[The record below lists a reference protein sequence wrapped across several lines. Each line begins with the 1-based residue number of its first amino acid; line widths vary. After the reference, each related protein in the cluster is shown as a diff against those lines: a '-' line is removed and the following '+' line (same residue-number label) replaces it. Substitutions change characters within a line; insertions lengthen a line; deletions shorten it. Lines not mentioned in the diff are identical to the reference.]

1 MTQRRSQVLLD
12 ELIWLGKKR
21 PKIQIFR
28 FSQLNLFLLLINID
42 EYILSNSGFLPG
54 DSEWIKKKDIYRSF
68 LSWAQTGP
76 PLDHSFITFLYA
88 VTYPLLRDLEKRHFA
103 FAVRYTIVNP
113 FCRGL
118 VFLCRLQ
125 LTEMCCKVTHSA
137 EIMYLNG
144 QDVIELCLQQVSNAQ
159 PREWH
164 APKVLHSTK

>member
-1 MTQRRSQVLLD
+1 MNIFLAIVDFYQ
-12 ELIWLGKKR
+12 E
-21 PKIQIFR
+21 IQNG
-28 FSQLNLFLLLINID
+28 S
-42 EYILSNSGFLPG
+42 
-54 DSEWIKKKDIYRSF
+54 KKKDIYRSF

-76 PLDHSFITFLYA
+76 PLDHIFITFLYA
-88 VTYPLLRDLEKRHFA
+88 VTYPLLRDLILEKRHFA

-144 QDVIELCLQQVSNAQ
+144 LDITELCLQQVRNAQ
-159 PREWH
+159 PIEWH